1 MDNKI
6 SFLAGYILTAATTI
20 TAAGVL
26 NAVLLGLMGGFF
38 GLLGKEAYYHTRD
51 YVKGKVPKVKKA
63 VSNAKSK
70 VVTWSAAKVD
80 WVKDQV
86 SGKHRL

>member
-26 NAVLLGLMGGFF
+26 NAIVLGLLGGFF
-38 GLLGKEAYYHTRD
+38 GIIGKEAYYYTRD
-51 YVKGKVPKVKKA
+51 QIKLAAPKVKAWWHIK
-63 VSNAKSK
+63 KE
-70 VVTWSAAKVD
+70 
-80 WVKDQV
+80 WVKLKV
-86 SGKHRL
+86 KKLISYVKPKG